1 MINDKLKSEM
11 ISKIDEWFPLVEGS
25 VWGIELKLMR
35 SKYIF
40 KDISNDEYQKDLL
53 LLKNIEHTFWDYY
66 TNKD

>member
-1 MINDKLKSEM
+1 MINDKLKTE
-11 ISKIDEWFPLVEGS
+11 IITKIDEWFPLVGGS

-40 KDISNDEYQKDLL
+40 KDISNDEYQRDLL

>member
-1 MINDKLKSEM
+1 MISDKLKSEM

-40 KDISNDEYQKDLL
+40 KDISNDEYQKDLSI
-53 LLKNIEHTFWDYY
+53 LKNIEHTFWDYY
-66 TNKD
+66 TNN

>member
-1 MINDKLKSEM
+1 MISDKLKMEI

-25 VWGIELKLMR
+25 FWGIELKLMR

-40 KDISNDEYQKDLL
+40 KDISNDEYQKDLSI
-53 LLKNIEHTFWDYY
+53 LKNIEHMFWDYY

>member
-1 MINDKLKSEM
+1 MINDKLKTE
-11 ISKIDEWFPLVEGS
+11 IITKIDKWFPLVEGS

-40 KDISNDEYQKDLL
+40 KDISNDEYQRDLL

>member
-1 MINDKLKSEM
+1 MISDKLKSEM
-11 ISKIDEWFPLVEGS
+11 ISKIDEWFPLVEVS
-25 VWGIELKLMR
+25 VWCIELKLMR

-66 TNKD
+66 TNK